1 MIISGSRI
9 HEGRKRSRPLR
20 RLQMYGVI
28 TTVPAPVQM
37 YDSMHAEMIK
47 RVGTSVDGLLVHVGR
62 ATPDGFQT
70 VEVWESKQ
78 HYDRANT
85 DVVLANDAGAGRRSA
100 SALNRTISGNLRRTR
115 TCHPRRKYPDLA
127 VRGPSQRS
135 ATGRR
140 FAGWRLTR

>member
-1 MIISGSRI
+1 
-9 HEGRKRSRPLR
+9 
-20 RLQMYGVI
+20 MYGVI

-85 DVVLANDAGAGRRSA
+85 DVVLPMMRELAGDQPAPSIEQAAEAFDIHG
-100 SALNRTISGNLRRTR
+100 LVI
-115 TCHPRRKYPDLA
+115 PRGDIL
-127 VRGPSQRS
+127 
-135 ATGRR
+135 
-140 FAGWRLTR
+140 L